1 MQKKIL
7 NVLLIVCCMFAQFLI
22 VGCSD
27 NSPKKE
33 EADLDKPILETKET
47 ALKSITYAVINDR
60 PELFWNCLAENTRTI
75 LLNAAQQIGKPADI
89 VQKEVFYGF
98 KKDFQKLMMKHENNP
113 HKVVEALSE
122 GDFFPMEEIEG
133 KWYLLLDRAIAR
145 KADISKLRNAG
156 KYSNKLVLAN
166 DFINGI
172 IGGNYNLVWNCLSAK
187 MRTDIKNRREYEDCN
202 DDEIKMKFVNEMK
215 PVIDKELEKHNYD
228 AEKMISEFAKRSS
241 FIKTENRW
249 FYQE

>member
-1 MQKKIL
+1 
-7 NVLLIVCCMFAQFLI
+7 
-22 VGCSD
+22 
-27 NSPKKE
+27 
-33 EADLDKPILETKET
+33 
-47 ALKSITYAVINDR
+47 
-60 PELFWNCLAENTRTI
+60 
-75 LLNAAQQIGKPADI
+75 
-89 VQKEVFYGF
+89 
-98 KKDFQKLMMKHENNP
+98 
-113 HKVVEALSE
+113 
-122 GDFFPMEEIEG
+122 MEEIEG

-187 MRTDIKNRREYEDCN
+187 MRTDIKTRREYEDCN